1 MLGQALPCVCVCV
14 ACRLI
19 PWAKVGQESLALTQL
34 PA

>member
-1 MLGQALPCVCVCV
+1 MLGQALPCVCV